1 MLVFLWVLEKGFVK
15 GDPEGIWYGQWAPP
29 TFIVGIDNSYQFQG
43 VCILSEAESGKTL
56 WNMKNIS
63 SALVKTI
70 DMIIHKTLPEAQ
82 RTQDI
87 ESKTWIISKT
97 ETNANSNLAL

>member
-1 MLVFLWVLEKGFVK
+1 MGPGKGFVK

-29 TFIVGIDNSYQFQG
+29 TFIDNSYQFQG
-43 VCILSEAESGKTL
+43 MCILSEAESGKTL

-87 ESKTWIISKT
+87 ESKTWIIST
-97 ETNANSNLAL
+97 AETNANSNLAL